1 METRTLTQLS
11 PSKLTAYM
19 TCPIKFY
26 ARYILGIK
34 SPPSAGMLLGRAVHK
49 ALELL
54 GRRRQLQLDVTLDD
68 VLSEFHESWR
78 CELESLEQ
86 APDGKACSKAIN
98 GAEPM
103 IRAYWERFAEE
114 RPEASELRLDEP
126 LINPATG
133 EVYGDEL
140 NMVGIIDS
148 LVAEDDG
155 LVIVDFKTTSR
166 TSSPATLSLMHR
178 IQMLAYAYLLQ
189 RATDHKVKALEV
201 RQIVNKKEPEVAVC
215 RMPLPEQLDFGPLF
229 LVIESLLDS
238 LRTNRWMPRY
248 NFMCSSACE
257 GYSSCAGESPRD
269 FK

>member
-26 ARYILGIK
+26 ARYILGVK
-34 SPPSAGMLLGRAVHK
+34 SPPSAGMLLGRAVHR
-49 ALELL
+49 ALEML

-78 CELESLEQ
+78 CEMEECEHELDE
-86 APDGKACSKAIN
+86 KKTTKAIN

-103 IRAYWERFAEE
+103 IRAYWERFADE

-126 LINPATG
+126 LINPTTG
-133 EVYGDEL
+133 EVYGDDL

-148 LVAEDDG
+148 LVAENDG

-201 RQIVNKKEPEVAVC
+201 RQIVNKKGPEVAVC
-215 RMPLPEQLDFGPLF
+215 RMPLPEQLDFSPLF
-229 LVIESLLDS
+229 LVVESLLDS

-257 GYSSCAGESPRD
+257 GYSSCS
-269 FK
+269 